1 MGQKETH
8 ENQETHENLQDS
20 VSGDNHTTEQHWRNF
35 EKIVTGQKKIVVVQY
50 KR

>member
-35 EKIVTGQKKIVVVQY
+35 EKIVTG
-50 KR
+50 